1 MNNMLKE
8 EMGFTLI
15 EIVTVIVV
23 LGILSIFTF
32 SFIDNAVK
40 TYSIGSKQRMLYQ
53 EASYI
58 MERISRELRDAN
70 QISASTNNGL
80 YIWPKA
86 HSGVP
91 GAIDTNKYVRYWL
104 QNGNLMRTSSVS
116 SISIGTDRLI
126 GGHVTLFNPSTN
138 HLFSPNFWI
147 CLNNTPDC
155 LVSITLTV
163 ADDTIPLNDPLAKS
177 VTFSVSISPKNNQNS
192 SYSNR
197 TFNGDYEDV
206 IQ

>member
-1 MNNMLKE
+1 MNCAKRLESNK
-8 EMGFTLI
+8 GFTLI

-23 LGILSIFTF
+23 LGILSVFTF

-40 TYSIGSKQRMLYQ
+40 TYVIGSKQRMLYQ

-70 QISASTNNGL
+70 QIFASTSNGL

-86 HSGVP
+86 HSGVM
-91 GAIDTNKYVRYWL
+91 DTNRYVRYWV
-104 QNGNLMRTSSVS
+104 QNGNLVRTSSVS
-116 SISIGTDRLI
+116 SIGTGTDRLI
-126 GGHVTLFNPSTN
+126 GGHVTLFNSGTN
-138 HLFSPNFWI
+138 HPIPPNWV
-147 CLNNTPDC
+147 CLNNMPDC
-155 LVSITLTV
+155 LVSITLTLTD
-163 ADDTIPLNDPLAKS
+163 ANIPLSDPLAKS
-177 VTFSVSISPKNNQNS
+177 VTLNVSISPKNNQTS
-192 SYSNR
+192 LYSGR